1 MYKQTEGNAIIRL
14 VDGAFIPSD
23 SNNTDYIAYLDWL
36 AAGNIADPHIEPA
49 PTLDDLKDAKIAQ
62 INTACLAAIDG
73 GFEHD
78 GHIFDSDPRSKS
90 NIIGTA
96 TGVTAGLPL
105 PEGFT
110 WRTQDNQDVPM
121 DGPAI
126 IALGAALLQHIST
139 QYAISWQL
147 KAQVDSAP
155 DQAALDTINWP
166 D

>member
-1 MYKQTEGNAIIRL
+1 MTMTKNVNGVDIDLTPEEEAEVLAMWAANA
-14 VDGAFIPSD
+14 
-23 SNNTDYIAYLDWL
+23 
-36 AAGNIADPHIEPA
+36 PA
-49 PTLDDLKDAKIAQ
+49 LDDLKDAKVAE
-62 INTACLAAIDG
+62 INAACLAAIDG

-96 TGVTAGLPL
+96 TGLTAGVPL

-110 WRTQDNQDVPM
+110 WRTQGNQDVPM
-121 DGPAI
+121 DGADV

-139 QYAISWQL
+139 QYAIGWQL
-147 KAQVDSAP
+147 KEQVDLAP

-166 D
+166 A